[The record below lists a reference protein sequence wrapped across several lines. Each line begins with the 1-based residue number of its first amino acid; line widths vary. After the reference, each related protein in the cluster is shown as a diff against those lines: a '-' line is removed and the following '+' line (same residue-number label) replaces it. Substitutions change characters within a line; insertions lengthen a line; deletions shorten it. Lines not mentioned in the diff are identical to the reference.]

1 MLVYLSG
8 MKVSNN
14 IKHEACIVLRAYHS
28 TSCRPVHQQGDTNI
42 TARKKLFSGK
52 ADEADETA
60 RRVMQLCLAWTHS
73 NEDIGLGEQFN
84 MRVVDGG
91 TGLAEAGNPARI
103 GKGIGKRAPYCLSSL
118 PSEKGW

>member
-1 MLVYLSG
+1 

-14 IKHEACIVLRAYHS
+14 IKREACIVLRAYHS
-28 TSCRPVHQQGDTNI
+28 TSCRLVHQQGDTNI

-60 RRVMQLCLAWTHS
+60 RRVMQLCLASTHS
-73 NEDIGLGEQFN
+73 NEDIGPGEQFN

-91 TGLAEAGNPARI
+91 TGPAEARNPARI